1 MNIYSILLSKEHNS
15 FYLTKYIN
23 FINKNI
29 GKYSENLSNTEKHHI
44 LPKAK
49 DMFPQYADFSE
60 NSWNKIILPLKKH
73 FYAHYLL
80 TMSYQWS
87 VSQNESFCLMG
98 GRLKNKNLLFLI
110 NEYHRGVNRRG
121 KAQSIKMKGL
131 VSARDIITGK
141 NVLVTKEEF
150 EKDVNLIG
158 ITKGKF
164 IGDKNV
170 SKRIEVRDKISNKKK
185 GMINVID
192 KETNKLTQIKKENF
206 DATNYQIKTG
216 FSGRNNI
223 VIILKDKSKL
233 SINFDHPIYKTNNYI
248 SNNTRYLV
256 MIKMNEKEFILNNF
270 YSIKNF
276 FDKIGENI
284 IATNKMCCEYKKH
297 KTGKFQYKKIPV
309 SEFFT

>member
-1 MNIYSILLSKEHNS
+1 
-15 FYLTKYIN
+15 
-23 FINKNI
+23 
-29 GKYSENLSNTEKHHI
+29 

-49 DMFPQYADFSE
+49 DMFPQYADFSK

-80 TMSYQWS
+80 TMTYQWS
-87 VSQNESFCLMG
+87 TTQNESFCLMG

-110 NEYHRGVNRRG
+110 NEYHKGVERRN
-121 KAQSIKMKGL
+121 KAQSYKMKGF
-131 VSARDIITGK
+131 VSAKDRSTDKT
-141 NVLVTKEEF
+141 VLVTREEF
-150 EKDVNLIG
+150 EKNDNLIG

-170 SKRIEVRDKISNKKK
+170 SKRKEVRNKISIKKK

-206 DATNYQIKTG
+206 DANNYQIKTG

-223 VIILKDKSKL
+223 VIILKDRSKL

-256 MIKMNEKEFILNNF
+256 MIKMDNKEFVLNNF

-276 FDKIGENI
+276 FDKIDENI
-284 IATNKMCCEYKKH
+284 VRTNKMCNEYRTH